1 MKREKAELSKLA
13 GRENPPGVLRTTLSY
28 HDQSMLCHFLLRRGA
43 RIPLHQHEAV
53 QHGYVLRGRVR
64 FLLKDGSGFE
74 AAAGSSYVFDR
85 NLEHGA
91 EALEESE
98 VLDFFTPMRPEYAD
112 N

>member
-1 MKREKAELSKLA
+1 
-13 GRENPPGVLRTTLSY
+13 
-28 HDQSMLCHFLLRRGA
+28 
-43 RIPLHQHEAV
+43 
-53 QHGYVLRGRVR
+53 VLRGRVR

-85 NLEHGA
+85 NREHGA